1 MSYQFLR
8 NKRNWIDKASFCF
21 KRITS
26 YITQLNTL
34 VYTNRGIY
42 SDLGDKGEARPVG
55 LFPVFQQRLSHWQHS
70 HVTRYGTTK
79 TNSRS
84 RFSCFIMQHPLC
96 HPLFTWK
103 FPSAFKP
110 MYKYNHSFGDK
121 QLRLPQVNYVWPQK
135 WKEWTS
141 YTERRNSFYN
151 YTPITDLH
159 YNAMLFWVSWRQG

>member
-34 VYTNRGIY
+34 VYTHRGIY

-110 MYKYNHSFGDK
+110 MYKYNHNFGGQAITPSPG
-121 QLRLPQVNYVWPQK
+121 QLRVTSKMKRMKKLYPKKKLILQLHTNYW
-135 WKEWTS
+135 
-141 YTERRNSFYN
+141 
-151 YTPITDLH
+151 L
-159 YNAMLFWVSWRQG
+159 AL